1 MKRRMGYEVSATR
14 ALGRESGETAVGGAR
29 GARTRPGRDE
39 CALAM
44 VAWEDGSVAVWH
56 LHERRSVAVTA
67 PTSSPSK
74 DDDEDR
80 SGVGG
85 VSLAC
90 AGGWAPTPSSP
101 DIRTEA

>member
-1 MKRRMGYEVSATR
+1 MSATR
-14 ALGRESGETAVGGAR
+14 ALGRGDGDAAVGGAR
-29 GARTRPGRDE
+29 GADASGTDE

-80 SGVGG
+80 SDVGD
-85 VSLAC
+85 VRWRAPS
-90 AGGWAPTPSSP
+90 GWTPTPSSP
-101 DIRTEA
+101 DTRTEA